1 LLTVQ
6 GLTSEKFDS
15 MQEFCQELAS
25 IIAGDEA
32 DLSDGK
38 IDRFEFL
45 CFMLVENGVIEMRNI
60 EDAMKNFNELDKTR
74 NGYLE
79 YKDLLGTSE
88 HGSSHRSS
96 TKVMSL

>member
-1 LLTVQ
+1 M
-6 GLTSEKFDS
+6 S
-15 MQEFCQELAS
+15 AW
-25 IIAGDEA
+25 GDEA

-45 CFMLVENGVIEMRNI
+45 CFMLVKNGVIEMRNI

-79 YKDLLGTSE
+79 SFCIFVSPEELNGMVVHFMNNSRHDDVIKCEYPI
-88 HGSSHRSS
+88 HI
-96 TKVMSL
+96 